1 MATIRTLIV
10 DNEPEARLGL
20 RALLENDAQIS
31 LIGECQDGD
40 KAVDAIAAQKPDLV
54 LMDAQMPGINEK
66 DVLNGFSATA
76 LPFVIFVTASD
87 QLKGEKSKGQ
97 TIDYPLKPFTNQ
109 RFHEAIDQAKRR
121 IQSRK
126 KIVKL
131 ANQLNI
137 LMSRFDDVDPVL
149 PSFTTQRYLK
159 RIPIKNGERI
169 TLLNTDRVDWI
180 EAADNY
186 ICLHSGPK
194 SYLVRHKL
202 SDIEKQ
208 LDPDQFLR
216 IHRSRIVN
224 IERIMEMRPQGSGD
238 CMLVLEDGTELASSR
253 TYREQRRRLLN
264 PL

>member
-10 DNEPEARLGL
+10 DTEPEAHTGL
-20 RALLENDAQIS
+20 RTLLENDSQIS
-31 LIGECQDGD
+31 LIGECRDGK
-40 KAVDAIAAQKPDLV
+40 KAVDTIAAKKPDLV
-54 LMDAQMPGINEK
+54 LMDAQVPGVNEG
-66 DVLNGFSATA
+66 DVLRGLNTTV

-87 QLKGEKSKGQ
+87 QVADKQSNGQ
-97 TIDYPLKPFTNQ
+97 TIDYLLKPFTDQ
-109 RFHEAIDQAKRR
+109 RFHEAIDQAKKR
-121 IQSRK
+121 IRSRK

-131 ANQLNI
+131 ANQLNT
-137 LMSRFDDVDPVL
+137 LMTHFDEENPVL
-149 PSFTTQRYLK
+149 PSFAKQRYLK

-169 TLLNTDRVDWI
+169 TLLNTNLVDWI

-186 ICLHSGPK
+186 ICLHSGGK

-208 LDPDQFLR
+208 LDPDLFLR

-224 IERIMEMRPQGSGD
+224 IERIREMRPQGSGD

>member
-10 DNEPEARLGL
+10 DNEPETRLGL

-31 LIGECQDGD
+31 LIGECKDGD
-40 KAVDAIAAQKPDLV
+40 QAVDAIAAQKPDLV

-66 DVLNGFSATA
+66 DVLSGFSATA

-87 QLKGEKSKGQ
+87 QSKGEKSNGQ
-97 TIDYPLKPFTNQ
+97 TIDYLLKPFTNQ

-137 LMSRFDDVDPVL
+137 LMSRFDDVDPVF
-149 PSFTTQRYLK
+149 PSFQTQRYLK

-186 ICLHSGPK
+186 ICLHSGAK

-202 SDIEKQ
+202 SEIEKQ

-224 IERIMEMRPQGSGD
+224 IERIREMRPQGSGD

>member
-10 DNEPEARLGL
+10 DTEPEARLGL
-20 RALLENDAQIS
+20 RTLLENDTQIS
-31 LIGECQDGD
+31 LIGECQDGQ

-54 LMDAQMPGINEK
+54 LMDPQMPGVSEG
-66 DVLNGFSATA
+66 DVLSGLNTTA

-87 QLKGEKSKGQ
+87 QFAGQKSQGQ
-97 TIDYPLKPFTNQ
+97 TIDYLLKPFTNQ
-109 RFHEAIDQAKRR
+109 RFHEAIDLAKKR
-121 IQSRK
+121 IKSRK
-126 KIVKL
+126 KLARL
-131 ANQLNI
+131 ANQLNT
-137 LMSRFDDVDPVL
+137 LMTHFDENDPVL
-149 PSFTTQRYLK
+149 PSFARQKYLK

-169 TLLNTDRVDWI
+169 TLLNADRVDWI

-186 ICLHSGPK
+186 ICLHSGGK

-224 IERIMEMRPQGSGD
+224 IERIREMRPQGSGD
-238 CMLVLEDGTELASSR
+238 CLLVLEDGTELASSR
-253 TYREQRRRLLN
+253 TYRAQRRRLLN